1 MATTFSKNIRST
13 LASSFINSLI
23 YSCTIPFLVIYLA
36 GIFNPQLTGLLVMTN
51 VVVCFLAGIIGGY
64 LADNFQRK
72 KILYLFQSLYGAS
85 LLLIALRFLGLL
97 SADGWLILGYLVC
110 GISFNLYSP
119 AYDAVLMDCTTV
131 ENRKQAYQW
140 QYWTFNLS
148 MALGFSLGGF
158 LFKHFLFQ
166 LFLVAGISQL
176 AMALLFRSQL
186 DYTNATAQK
195 QHTNRLKDLFSNYS
209 IAAKDTRWLFLIL
222 GMALFNT
229 AEFSLK
235 TYTAVRLSK
244 EFETLILFT
253 VPIDGVRMLSL
264 LQVLNTLLVVGF
276 TFLVSRFTEK
286 RSEKATI
293 LYGLVICVV
302 SYGLIAVMN
311 NIYILV
317 PLMILATIGELA
329 SAPNINARKVDLVP
343 EDKQASYL
351 AFSSLSYQ
359 GADLLAAF
367 ALTLSGYISAG
378 FIAGYIIILGL
389 VGTSLTVNSLYG
401 HKNKGR

>member
-13 LASSFINSLI
+13 LVSSFINSLI

-36 GIFNPQLTGLLVMTN
+36 GIFNPQITGMLVMTN

-72 KILYLFQSLYGAS
+72 KILYLFQSLYGGS

-97 SADGWLILGYLVC
+97 SADGWLILGYLVS

-158 LFKHFLFQ
+158 LFQHYLFQ
-166 LFLVAGISQL
+166 LFLVAGIAQL
-176 AMALLFRSQL
+176 VMALLFRSQL
-186 DYTNATAQK
+186 DYTNTTAEK
-195 QHTNRLKDLFSNYS
+195 RHKNRLKDLFLNYR

-244 EFETLILFT
+244 EFETLTIFA

-293 LYGLVICVV
+293 LYGLLIYVV
-302 SYGLIAVMN
+302 SYGLIAAMN
-311 NIYILV
+311 NIYVLI

-329 SAPNINARKVDLVP
+329 SSPNINARKVDLVP

-389 VGTSLTVNSLYG
+389 IGTSLTVSSLYG
-401 HKNKGR
+401 RNNKIR

>member
-13 LASSFINSLI
+13 LVSSFINSLI
-23 YSCTIPFLVIYLA
+23 YSSTIPFLVIYLA
-36 GIFNPQLTGLLVMTN
+36 GIFNPQVTGLLVMTN
-51 VVVCFLAGIIGGY
+51 VVVCFLAGIVGGY

-72 KILYLFQSLYGAS
+72 KILYLFQSLYGGS

-97 SADGWLILGYLVC
+97 SADGWLILGYLAC

-119 AYDAVLMDCTTV
+119 AYDAVLMDCTTT

-148 MALGFSLGGF
+148 MALGFSIGGF
-158 LFKHFLFQ
+158 LFQHFLPQ
-166 LFLVAGISQL
+166 LFLVAGMAQL
-176 AMALLFRSQL
+176 TMALLFRRQL
-186 DYTNATAQK
+186 DYSNGTAEK
-195 QHTNRLKDLFSNYS
+195 LHKNRLKDLFLNYR
-209 IAAKDTRWLFLIL
+209 IAAKDTRWLLLIL

-244 EFETLILFT
+244 EFATLTLFT

-286 RSEKATI
+286 RSEKAII
-293 LYGLVICVV
+293 LYGLVLYVV

-311 NIYILV
+311 SIYVLI
-317 PLMILATIGELA
+317 PLMILATVGELA
-329 SAPNINARKVDLVP
+329 SSPNINARKVDLVP

-389 VGTSLTVNSLYG
+389 TGTALTVRSLYG
-401 HKNKGR
+401 RRNKNG

>member
-36 GIFNPQLTGLLVMTN
+36 GVFNQQLTGLLVMTN

-72 KILYLFQSLYGAS
+72 KILYIFQSLYGGS
-85 LLLIALRFLGLL
+85 LLLIAFRFSGLL

-119 AYDAVLMDCTTV
+119 AYDAVLMDCTTI

-158 LFKHFLFQ
+158 LFQHYLFQ
-166 LFLVAGISQL
+166 LFLVAGIAQL

-186 DYTNATAQK
+186 DYTNATTK
-195 QHTNRLKDLFSNYS
+195 KRHSNRLKDLLSNYR

-244 EFETLILFT
+244 EFETLTLFT

-264 LQVLNTLLVVGF
+264 LQVLNTFLVVGF
-276 TFLVSRFTEK
+276 TFLVSRFTDK

-293 LYGLVICVV
+293 LYGLVIYVV

-311 NIYILV
+311 NIYVLI

-389 VGTSLTVNSLYG
+389 IGTSLTVSNLYG
-401 HKNKGR
+401 RNNKDI

>member
-1 MATTFSKNIRST
+1 
-13 LASSFINSLI
+13 
-23 YSCTIPFLVIYLA
+23 
-36 GIFNPQLTGLLVMTN
+36 
-51 VVVCFLAGIIGGY
+51 
-64 LADNFQRK
+64 
-72 KILYLFQSLYGAS
+72 
-85 LLLIALRFLGLL
+85 
-97 SADGWLILGYLVC
+97 
-110 GISFNLYSP
+110 
-119 AYDAVLMDCTTV
+119 
-131 ENRKQAYQW
+131 
-140 QYWTFNLS
+140 

-158 LFKHFLFQ
+158 LFQHYLFQ
-166 LFLVAGISQL
+166 LFQVAGIAQL

-186 DYTNATAQK
+186 DYTNATTK
-195 QHTNRLKDLFSNYS
+195 KRHSNRLKDLLSNYR

-244 EFETLILFT
+244 EFETLTLFT

-276 TFLVSRFTEK
+276 TFLVSRFTDK

-293 LYGLVICVV
+293 LYGLVIYVV

-311 NIYILV
+311 NIYVLI

-389 VGTSLTVNSLYG
+389 IGTSLTVSSLYG
-401 HKNKGR
+401 RNNKDI

>member
-13 LASSFINSLI
+13 LVSSFINSLI

-36 GIFNPQLTGLLVMTN
+36 GIFNPQITGMLVMTN

-72 KILYLFQSLYGAS
+72 KILYLFQSLYGGS

-158 LFKHFLFQ
+158 LFQHYLFQ
-166 LFLVAGISQL
+166 LFLVAGIAQL
-176 AMALLFRSQL
+176 VMALLFRSQL
-186 DYTNATAQK
+186 DYTNTTAEK
-195 QHTNRLKDLFSNYS
+195 RHKNRLKDLFLNYR

-244 EFETLILFT
+244 EFETLTIFA

-293 LYGLVICVV
+293 LYGLLIYVV

-311 NIYILV
+311 NIYVLI

-329 SAPNINARKVDLVP
+329 SSPNINARKVDLVP

-389 VGTSLTVNSLYG
+389 IGTSLTVSSLYG
-401 HKNKGR
+401 RNNKIR

>member
-13 LASSFINSLI
+13 LVSSFVNSLI

-51 VVVCFLAGIIGGY
+51 VVVSFLAGIIGGY

-72 KILYLFQSLYGAS
+72 KILYLFQSLYGGS

-158 LFKHFLFQ
+158 LFQHYLFQ
-166 LFLVAGISQL
+166 LFLVAGIAQL

-186 DYTNATAQK
+186 DYTNATAAK
-195 QHTNRLKDLFSNYS
+195 RHNNRLKDLFLNYR
-209 IAAKDTRWLFLIL
+209 IAAKDTRWLLLIL

-244 EFETLILFT
+244 EFETLTLFT

-293 LYGLVICVV
+293 LYGLVIYVV

-311 NIYILV
+311 NIYVLI

-329 SAPNINARKVDLVP
+329 SSPNINARKVDLVP

-389 VGTSLTVNSLYG
+389 VGTSLTVSSLYG
-401 HKNKGR
+401 RKHEVK

>member
-13 LASSFINSLI
+13 LVSSFINSLI

-36 GIFNPQLTGLLVMTN
+36 GIFNPQITGMLVMTN

-72 KILYLFQSLYGAS
+72 KILYLFQSLYGGS

-158 LFKHFLFQ
+158 LFQHYLFQ
-166 LFLVAGISQL
+166 LFLVAGIAQL
-176 AMALLFRSQL
+176 VMALLFRSQL
-186 DYTNATAQK
+186 DYTNTTAEK
-195 QHTNRLKDLFSNYS
+195 RHKNRLKDLFLNYR

-244 EFETLILFT
+244 EFETLTIFA

-264 LQVLNTLLVVGF
+264 LQVLNTLLVVSF

-293 LYGLVICVV
+293 LYGLLIYVV

-311 NIYILV
+311 NIYVLI

-329 SAPNINARKVDLVP
+329 SSPNINARKVDLVP

-389 VGTSLTVNSLYG
+389 IGTSLTVSSLYG
-401 HKNKGR
+401 RNNKIR

>member
-1 MATTFSKNIRST
+1 
-13 LASSFINSLI
+13 LI

-36 GIFNPQLTGLLVMTN
+36 GIFNPQITGMLVMTN

-72 KILYLFQSLYGAS
+72 KILYLFQSLYGGS

-158 LFKHFLFQ
+158 LFQHYLFQ
-166 LFLVAGISQL
+166 LFLVAGIAQL
-176 AMALLFRSQL
+176 VMALLFRSQL
-186 DYTNATAQK
+186 DYTNTTAEK
-195 QHTNRLKDLFSNYS
+195 RHKNRLKDLFLNYR

-244 EFETLILFT
+244 EFETLTIFA

-293 LYGLVICVV
+293 LYGLLIYVV

-311 NIYILV
+311 NIYVLI

-329 SAPNINARKVDLVP
+329 SSPNINARKVDLVP

-389 VGTSLTVNSLYG
+389 IGTSLTVSSLYG
-401 HKNKGR
+401 RNNKIR